1 MAAVAALATVNRS
14 ILEDMSRR
22 TSPGH
27 SRGKRS
33 TDAKVSPSFVSS
45 GAARNALSQERT
57 RQSGA
62 GTPNILRETY
72 SFSANGTMFSMPTH
86 EVVVT
91 CNKLAMSALS
101 QENFKECQIF
111 LKRAEGLVESL
122 QEKLKVLDAE
132 ATPATSE
139 QVSKLYSLT
148 MNNLGCYYKK

>member
-1 MAAVAALATVNRS
+1 
-14 ILEDMSRR
+14 
-22 TSPGH
+22 
-27 SRGKRS
+27 
-33 TDAKVSPSFVSS
+33 
-45 GAARNALSQERT
+45 
-57 RQSGA
+57 
-62 GTPNILRETY
+62 
-72 SFSANGTMFSMPTH
+72 MPTH

-122 QEKLKVLDAE
+122 QEKLKMILDLE
-132 ATPATSE
+132 ASAATSE

>member
-1 MAAVAALATVNRS
+1 
-14 ILEDMSRR
+14 
-22 TSPGH
+22 
-27 SRGKRS
+27 
-33 TDAKVSPSFVSS
+33 
-45 GAARNALSQERT
+45 
-57 RQSGA
+57 
-62 GTPNILRETY
+62 
-72 SFSANGTMFSMPTH
+72 MPTH

-101 QENFKECQIF
+101 QENFKECKIF

-122 QEKLKVLDAE
+122 QEKVKVLDAE